1 MNTPQKAAL
10 TGAIAAVTIIAAP
23 PWFNWCTGSGPPGY
37 ICIGNWFAP
46 GWFALPIGI
55 GIIAAA
61 GAGIGWI
68 WRKPG

>member
-10 TGAIAAVTIIAAP
+10 TGAIVAMTFIAAP
-23 PWFNWCTGSGPPGY
+23 PWFNWCPEASLPGY
-37 ICIGNWFAP
+37 ICIGNWFMSA
-46 GWFALPIGI
+46 WFALPIGI

-68 WRKPG
+68 WRRQG